1 MKILTWS
8 KGKIISISAILLLL
22 LCLVTSCGK
31 EKVEIDIVSMYDLR
45 VAMEAADSS
54 FPEMLNVNSSQE
66 DAKNLLNNYVSDID
80 YEKVH
85 SFFVSYAAE
94 GGLADEIVVI
104 AVKDEA
110 DVREAKS
117 TLEEHK
123 QDRYKLLE
131 QYEPKEVKRVKDGL
145 VFTNGRYAVLIISD
159 NSGAVKT
166 AFEEMVR

>member
-1 MKILTWS
+1 M
-8 KGKIISISAILLLL
+8 
-22 LCLVTSCGK
+22 
-31 EKVEIDIVSMYDLR
+31 
-45 VAMEAADSS
+45 
-54 FPEMLNVNSSQE
+54 
-66 DAKNLLNNYVSDID
+66 
-80 YEKVH
+80 
-85 SFFVSYAAE
+85 
-94 GGLADEIVVI
+94 VI